1 MMARMG
7 GGSKYAT
14 SPRLGQYYRE
24 KQASAEL
31 KPPAVRA

>member
-7 GGSKYAT
+7 GGTKYAA
-14 SPRLGQYYRE
+14 SPSLGQYHRG

-31 KPPAVRA
+31 KEPAVRA